1 MKKVIIVFLALSVL
15 AFLPVQKATA
25 LEIPDFNP
33 CDIVPQLCQITPTL
47 EPTVTEDPTIT
58 PSITVD
64 PTDEAVTP
72 TATPTAPPSNT
83 GGDGR
88 SDGKS
93 SCPDCTKAPV
103 VPKGAPAT
111 GRG

>member
-15 AFLPVQKATA
+15 AFLPVQKAVA

-47 EPTVTEDPTIT
+47 EPTVTEEPTVT
-58 PSITVD
+58 PD
-64 PTDEAVTP
+64 PTDEVTP
-72 TATPTAPPSNT
+72 TATPTSTVAPST